1 LPIANAI
8 TEESDFENKKEV

>member
-8 TEESDFENKKEV
+8 TEESDFESKKEV